1 MATVLL
7 TTPLNVTVG
16 VAVIDAAGWVYPAG
30 KIRDVDTLIVVDMPN
45 KKRGA
50 IRHMA
55 KKRFKEVWSRFRKAE
70 KGIQA

>member
-16 VAVIDAAGWVYPAG
+16 VAIDAAGWVYPAG

-45 KKRGA
+45 KKGC
-50 IRHMA
+50 H
-55 KKRFKEVWSRFRKAE
+55 
-70 KGIQA
+70 